1 MRPANLLH
9 SNIFACLSGSQ
20 ALHPCT
26 IGVLGSALYAGRLTR
41 YIRHAIAKIKSYK
54 QLPRKI
60 VKFFT
65 LFFLLIYSEHASFS
79 QTIDSGTIGNA
90 AMLIDIQLTS
100 AEKDSATDGLKDH
113 MHLYEKMHHYNLPN
127 SQPYPF
133 SFTPALPGYTIPTKQ
148 LPVHWQLPV
157 TSLPNDIN
165 ELAFYS
171 IPQLASLI
179 KNKKI
184 SSVSLTKFFLARL
197 KKWGDTLECVI
208 TITEEM
214 ALQQA
219 RQADEEIKKGIYKG
233 PLHGIPY
240 GLKDLFAVKG
250 YKTTWGSVP
259 YKDQVIEEDAF
270 VYTQLRNAGA
280 VLCAKLSMGEL
291 AFADRWFG
299 GKTRNPWNIK
309 SGSSGSSAG
318 SASATVAG
326 LLPFAIGTETYGSIV
341 SPSHTCGATGLRPTF
356 GSISRSGAMVLSWS
370 LDKAGPICR
379 SAEDAAIVFYYLK
392 GTDGKDA
399 AAVERA
405 FNYTGST
412 NWKKLRIAYAANYFK
427 KLPENAA
434 QREVIETLKK
444 AGANITATDFPDSS
458 IYPFNIIGT
467 VIGAE
472 SAAAFDELTR
482 SNKDDLITRQDKNF
496 WPNGFRVSRFIPAV
510 EYINANRHRYALM
523 LAMQAFMKNYD
534 VIIAPSFA
542 GSQLPITNLTGHPV
556 VCMPIAMNA
565 NGLPESITL
574 IGNLYDEAT
583 ILAVAKAYQ
592 DATIFNKQ
600 HPPKFKE

>member
-1 MRPANLLH
+1 MTAANL
-9 SNIFACLSGSQ
+9 SFYCLIATPLSKESQGAGKGTMNKAFSVNTRVTFRRGPAQGNWRLKCGAILVSGLFSFLFCCSQ
-20 ALHPCT
+20 KIDTAD
-26 IGVLGSALYAGRLTR
+26 IGT
-41 YIRHAIAKIKSYK
+41 
-54 QLPRKI
+54 
-60 VKFFT
+60 
-65 LFFLLIYSEHASFS
+65 
-79 QTIDSGTIGNA
+79 A
-90 AMLIDIQLTS
+90 ARLIDVQLTA
-100 AEKDSATDGLKDH
+100 AEKDSATDGINEQLK
-113 MHLYEKMHHYNLPN
+113 LYKKMHQHNLPN
-127 SQPYPF
+127 NNPYPF
-133 SFTPALPGYTIPTKQ
+133 SFTPALPGYTIPVKQ
-148 LPVHWQLPV
+148 FPVNWQIPSNTILPK
-157 TSLPNDIN
+157 NRN

-179 KNKKI
+179 KTKKI
-184 SSVSLTKFFLARL
+184 SAVELTKFFLARL
-197 KKWGDTLECVI
+197 KKWGDTLQCVI
-208 TITEEM
+208 TLTEEL

-219 RQADEEIKKGIYKG
+219 QQADDEIKRGNYKG

-259 YKDQVIEEDAF
+259 YKDQVIDEDAF
-270 VYTQLRNAGA
+270 VYTQLKNAGA

-299 GKTRNPWNIK
+299 GKTKNPWNLQL
-309 SGSSGSSAG
+309 GSSGSSAG

-356 GSISRSGAMVLSWS
+356 GSVSRSGAMVLSWS

-392 GTDGKDA
+392 GTDGKDDG
-399 AAVERA
+399 AVDRA
-405 FNYTGST
+405 FNYNGNA
-412 NWKKLRIAYAANYFK
+412 NWKTLRIAYAANYFN
-427 KLPENAA
+427 KLAANAA
-434 QREVIETLKK
+434 QWEVITTLQK
-444 AGANITATDFPDSS
+444 AGAQIAAVDFPDSS

-467 VIGAE
+467 VISAE

-496 WPNGFRVSRFIPAV
+496 WPNAFRVSRFIPAV

-523 LAMQAFMKNYD
+523 QDMQAFMKNYD
-534 VIIAPSFA
+534 VVIVPSFA

-556 VCMPIAMNA
+556 VCMPIGMTDK
-565 NGLPESITL
+565 GLPNSITL

-592 DATIFNKQ
+592 DATSFNKM
-600 HPPKFKE
+600 HPEKFKE